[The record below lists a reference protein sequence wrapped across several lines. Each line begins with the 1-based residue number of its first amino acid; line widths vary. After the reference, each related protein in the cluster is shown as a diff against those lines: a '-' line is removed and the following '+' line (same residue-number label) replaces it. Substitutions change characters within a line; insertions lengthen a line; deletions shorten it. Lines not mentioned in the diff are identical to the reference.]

1 MASDWATPC
10 CRQERPVALCLQGS
24 SRTWMGWE
32 ARSPRAMFRA
42 VVKLIDN
49 DLDYMVRDI
58 AIFKGHPRLLR
69 LPFVT
74 FGLR

>member
-1 MASDWATPC
+1 
-10 CRQERPVALCLQGS
+10 
-24 SRTWMGWE
+24 MGWE